1 MEPAD
6 LTFVLIPGPT
16 KYWGLLELKRSH
28 RDRKGRCCTYPLQT
42 THVLPSEWGTAWGI
56 FAQECVSRSLF
67 RPPYGLL
74 QSGCSP

>member
-16 KYWGLLELKRSH
+16 KYWGLLELKRSY

-42 THVLPSEWGTAWGI
+42 TQVLPSKWDTA
-56 FAQECVSRSLF
+56 
-67 RPPYGLL
+67 
-74 QSGCSP
+74 